1 MEWNA
6 VGKNNF
12 FLNDPRLTACRSFIL
27 VTYKTPQ
34 GRRYVKQ
41 VECLYGRVSKKL
53 NGEIIA
59 WMPLPEPYRGSSP
72 CGRSKHSNSPVRL
85 SNIET

>member
-12 FLNDPRLTACRSFIL
+12 FLNDRRLTACRSFIL

-53 NGEIIA
+53 NGEILA
-59 WMPLPEPYRGSSP
+59 WMPLPEPYQGSSP
-72 CGRSKHSNSPVRL
+72 CEQIYGNGLVRL
-85 SNIET
+85 SDIET

>member
-1 MEWNA
+1 MTIEKWNV

-12 FLNDPRLTACRSFIL
+12 FLNDYRLTGCRSFIL

-59 WMPLPEPYRGSSP
+59 WMPLPNPYT
-72 CGRSKHSNSPVRL
+72 
-85 SNIET
+85 E

>member
-1 MEWNA
+1 MATEKWNV
-6 VGKNNF
+6 VGKNDF
-12 FLNDPRLTACRSFIL
+12 FLNDYRLTGRRLFIL

-59 WMPLPEPYRGSSP
+59 WMPLPNP
-72 CGRSKHSNSPVRL
+72 CM
-85 SNIET
+85 EQ